1 MSIYGAMF
9 SGVSGLAAQSQA
21 LGMISDNI
29 SNVNTV
35 GYKSTRAQFQT
46 LVTDAASRSTYS
58 PGGVRSMPFQMIDR
72 QGLLQGSSS
81 PTDIGLVGNGLFVVN
96 QAASPGPGNNYLF
109 TRAGN
114 FTTDASGN
122 LTENGYFLQG
132 WRLASNGTL
141 PANTN
146 LLSSLQ
152 TVNVSNLTGT
162 AKPTSTIQLALNLPA
177 NDVTGSTHNTSVQ
190 LYDKQGNTQ
199 IMSMTWA
206 KSGANTWTLLGST
219 SGTGQFAS
227 DDTGAATFAA
237 PATSYFPT
245 ATLADTTNVN
255 LANAVGNIN
264 GAVGAFTVNAPG
276 GAPPNTSTI
285 TVNVGGV
292 PFTATVPTVVG
303 NDLASGST
311 MTFTDGLGNSF
322 DLNVVGASTYD
333 LDVPADQTALQN
345 NLDAAFSSV
354 SFSNNATNGVPLAT
368 ITFNADG
375 TLGNVAGTAPYATV
389 DAANHL
395 QFYMDYD
402 NNAAT
407 NSTQDRQLITLD
419 LGTPGQPDGLTQF
432 AGTFATKVN
441 AQDGLTYG
449 SFTGISINDDGIVTA
464 LFDNGEQRNIFK
476 LALATFRNPNGLQAQ
491 NGNAYQ
497 TTIYSGDPVLL
508 EANTAG
514 AGKISPS
521 SLESSTVDLAEEFT
535 NMIITQRAY
544 SASAKVIT
552 TADDMLNELLQIKR

>member
-9 SGVSGLAAQSQA
+9 SGVSGLTAQSQA

-35 GYKSTRAQFQT
+35 GYKGTRAQFQT
-46 LVTDAASRSTYS
+46 LVTEAASRSYYS
-58 PGGVRSMPFQMIDR
+58 PGGVRSTPFQMIDR

-81 PTDIGLVGNGLFVVN
+81 PTDIALVGSGFFVVN
-96 QAASPGPGNNYLF
+96 QAANPGAGNNYLF

-114 FTTDASGN
+114 FTTDANGN
-122 LTENGYFLQG
+122 LTANGYFLQG
-132 WRLASNGTL
+132 WRLDSNGNL

-146 LLSSLQ
+146 LLQSLE

-162 AKPTSTIQLALNLPA
+162 ARPTTSIELALNLPA
-177 NDVTGSTHNTSVQ
+177 NDVTGSTHDTSVQ
-190 LYDKQGNTQ
+190 IFDKQGSTQ
-199 IMSMTWA
+199 VFDMTWA
-206 KSGANTWTLLGST
+206 KSGANTWTLLGNL
-219 SGTGQFAS
+219 SGTGNFAS
-227 DDTGAATFAA
+227 DDTTGATFASA
-237 PATSYFPT
+237 STSYFPT
-245 ATLADTTNVN
+245 ATLANTTNFT
-255 LANAVGNIN
+255 LASAIGNVD

-276 GAPPNTSTI
+276 GAPPNSTTV

-292 PFTATVPTVVG
+292 PFTATVPTVAG
-303 NDLASGST
+303 NDLDNTST
-311 MTFTDGLGNSF
+311 LTFTDGSGNSF
-322 DLNVVGASTYD
+322 ALDLGGSATYD
-333 LDVPADQTALQN
+333 LDVAGDRTTLQN
-345 NLDAAFSSV
+345 NLDAAFSTV
-354 SFSNNATNGVPLAT
+354 SFDNNATNGVPLAT

-375 TLGNVAGTAPYATV
+375 TLGTVTGTTPYASV
-389 DAANHL
+389 DTNSRL
-395 QFYMDYD
+395 QFYLDYD

-407 NSTQDRQLITLD
+407 TSTQDRQLVTVD
-419 LGTPGQPDGLTQF
+419 LGTPGLPDGVTQY

-441 AQDGLTYG
+441 TQDGLTYG
-449 SFTGISINDDGIVTA
+449 SFTGISIGEDGIVTA

-476 LALATFRNPNGLQAQ
+476 LPVATFRNPNGLQSQ
-491 NGNAYQ
+491 NGNAYL

-552 TADDMLNELLQIKR
+552 TADDMLNELIQIRR